1 MSQNSIEQ
9 SDYKKLSYSID
20 VSKKLQPITFCYS
33 KSSESPK
40 DHVLHINQFYEIYIY
55 IRGDTDYI
63 VRDSYFPLKY
73 GDIIIVNPYEVH
85 KAVLKSDDLYER
97 FYFLVPTKTFSE
109 FVFDPLEKII
119 SNTFQKKHLISLDK
133 DVKKRIVDL
142 LYQMVDVLTNDCRES
157 GQMLAYGMFLQF
169 ITMISNSAFETASA
183 RTGVLPQIIWDILKY
198 IDANLTQIESVEE
211 IATHFNLSGP
221 YLSTTFKSAIGT
233 SVIKY
238 IQTRRI
244 AYAKT
249 MLWEGKSVTE
259 ACYESGFHDCAYFI
273 KIFKQHTGMTP
284 LKYKKTS
291 DVGAN

>member
-97 FYFLVPTKTFSE
+97 FYFWFRQRRSVSLF
-109 FVFDPLEKII
+109 
-119 SNTFQKKHLISLDK
+119 LI
-133 DVKKRIVDL
+133 R
-142 LYQMVDVLTNDCRES
+142 
-157 GQMLAYGMFLQF
+157 
-169 ITMISNSAFETASA
+169 
-183 RTGVLPQIIWDILKY
+183 
-198 IDANLTQIESVEE
+198 
-211 IATHFNLSGP
+211 
-221 YLSTTFKSAIGT
+221 
-233 SVIKY
+233 
-238 IQTRRI
+238 
-244 AYAKT
+244 
-249 MLWEGKSVTE
+249 
-259 ACYESGFHDCAYFI
+259 
-273 KIFKQHTGMTP
+273 
-284 LKYKKTS
+284 
-291 DVGAN
+291 